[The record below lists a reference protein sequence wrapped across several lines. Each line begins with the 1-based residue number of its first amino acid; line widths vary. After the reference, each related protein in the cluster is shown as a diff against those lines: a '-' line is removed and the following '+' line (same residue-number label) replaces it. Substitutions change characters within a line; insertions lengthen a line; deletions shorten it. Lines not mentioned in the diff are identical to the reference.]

1 MSSGENFRR
10 WLAVAFCVAVLLSS
24 CGTPRPG
31 PKLIEADGVRYTAC
45 EGAIWDRDEGNSK
58 DPGTMTYEVLFKDS
72 QGSSH
77 HLTMIRQLRITDLPK
92 DTPACNPSSRSVDS
106 KTH

>member
-1 MSSGENFRR
+1 
-10 WLAVAFCVAVLLSS
+10 
-24 CGTPRPG
+24 
-31 PKLIEADGVRYTAC
+31 
-45 EGAIWDRDEGNSK
+45 
-58 DPGTMTYEVLFKDS
+58 MTYEVLFKDA

-92 DTPACNPSSRSVDS
+92 DTPACNPSSPSVDS